1 MLDVTTPPAVEVVC
15 PGIEVAE
22 VDSRALVVGTYVSEL
37 RVLDEEID
45 VPIALDVVS
54 PELKVEESNG
64 RSDDV
69 LLLISETSDDID
81 NPLLVLGEG
90 YNGGDDV
97 VLVKPPSAVE
107 VWNVNEAESVAVDTP
122 ELTTKLEAED
132 FSDDIS
138 ELEV

>member
-22 VDSRALVVGTYVSEL
+22 FDSRALVVGTYAPEDNVF
-37 RVLDEEID
+37 DEE
-45 VPIALDVVS
+45 VKMPIALDVVA

-69 LLLISETSDDID
+69 LLSISETSDDVD
-81 NPLLVLGEG
+81 NPLLLLGEV
-90 YNGGDDV
+90 YNGGYGV

-107 VWNVNEAESVAVDTP
+107 VWNVDEAESVAVESP
-122 ELTTKLEAED
+122 ELKTELEAEG
-132 FSDDIS
+132 FSDGTS